1 MARNRRFLT
10 VLIGWA
16 GFSLFFAAWLQFQWG
31 GGVVTQRF
39 DNLSETLAALM
50 ADDVCGNAAWR
61 HQRRIRI
68 AWALI
73 GASALSGGLG
83 QAIWSYDELVMGQ
96 QTPFPSFADLGFL
109 GAVPLA
115 VAGVLLFPWVPS
127 RATSFLRTILDALL
141 VAGSLFIISW
151 ATVLGTVYRTGS
163 GSLVAQLIGLAYP
176 AGDIVIATIVRVL
189 ASRAPKENRLP
200 FILLAGGLVANL
212 LADSAF
218 AYLTTTNT
226 YGSGSTSDTGW
237 AAGYLLIAVAGFR
250 AATTRAG
257 SAVTNDRTTGR
268 IWLVLP
274 YLPIALAAVV
284 AVFEEALPGQLDPV
298 VFWSVMVLIVGV
310 VLRQYL
316 MLTDNH

>member
-1 MARNRRFLT
+1 MPLGAGAPARLSRRARNRRFFT

-31 GGVVTQRF
+31 GGAVTQRVA
-39 DNLSETLAALM
+39 NLGEPLAAFI
-50 ADDVCGNAAWR
+50 AAAVCAIAARR
-61 HQRRIRI
+61 HQHRTRI

-73 GASALSGGLG
+73 GASALSWGVG
-83 QAIWSYDELVMGQ
+83 QAIWSYYELVKGQ

-115 VAGVLLFPWVPS
+115 VAGVLFFPWVPS
-127 RATSFLRTILDALL
+127 RATSLLRTILDALL
-141 VAGSLFIISW
+141 TAGSLFIISW

-163 GSLVAQLIGLAYP
+163 GGLIAQLIGLAYP
-176 AGDIVIATIVRVL
+176 AGDIVIGTIVLIL

-200 FILLAGGLVANL
+200 FILLAGGLFANL

-237 AAGYLLIAVAGFR
+237 AAGYLLIAVAGFP

-257 SAVTNDRTTGR
+257 SPGPNHGPTGP
-268 IWLVLP
+268 IWPGLSHLP
-274 YLPIALAAVV
+274 LSP
-284 AVFEEALPGQLDPV
+284 PP
-298 VFWSVMVLIVGV
+298 
-310 VLRQYL
+310 
-316 MLTDNH
+316 

>member
-1 MARNRRFLT
+1 MPVGAGDPVRLSRMARNRRFFM

-16 GFSLFFAAWLQFQWG
+16 GFSLLFAAWLQFQWG

-39 DNLSETLAALM
+39 DNLGETLAAFI
-50 ADDVCGNAAWR
+50 AAAVCVIAAWR
-61 HQRRIRI
+61 HQQRTRI

-73 GASALSGGLG
+73 GASALSWGVG
-83 QAIWSYDELVMGQ
+83 QAIWSYYELVKGQ

-115 VAGVLLFPWVPS
+115 VAGVLFFPWVPS
-127 RATSFLRTILDALL
+127 RATSLLRTILDALL
-141 VAGSLFIISW
+141 TAGSLFIISW

-163 GSLVAQLIGLAYP
+163 GGLIGQLIGLAYP
-176 AGDIVIATIVRVL
+176 AGDIVIGTIVLIL

-200 FILLAGGLVANL
+200 FIPLAGGLVANL

-257 SAVTNDRTTGR
+257 SPGTNDGTTGR
-268 IWLVLP
+268 VWLGMA
-274 YLPIALAAVV
+274 YFPIAPAGNR
-284 AVFEEALPGQLDPV
+284 AVFREGLPRAP
-298 VFWSVMVLIVGV
+298 
-310 VLRQYL
+310 
-316 MLTDNH
+316 HP

>member
-1 MARNRRFLT
+1 MPVGARLPGGLSRMARNRRFLT

-31 GGVVTQRF
+31 GGEVTQRF
-39 DNLSETLAALM
+39 DNLGETLAALI
-50 ADDVCGNAAWR
+50 AAAVCGIAAWR
-61 HQRRIRI
+61 HQQRTRI

-73 GASALSGGLG
+73 GASALFWGVG
-83 QAIWSYDELVMGQ
+83 QAIWSYDELILGQ

-115 VAGVLLFPWVPS
+115 VAGVLFFPWVPS

-141 VAGSLFIISW
+141 VAGALFIISW

-163 GSLVAQLIGLAYP
+163 GGLIAQLIGLAYP
-176 AGDIVIATIVRVL
+176 AGDIVIGTIVLIL

-200 FILLAGGLVANL
+200 FILLARGLVHTL

-250 AATTRAG
+250 AAPTRAG
-257 SAVTNDRTTGR
+257 SAVPNHGSAGR
-268 IWLVLP
+268 VWLGVP
-274 YLPIALAAVV
+274 YLPIAAPPVV
-284 AVFEEALPGQLDPV
+284 AG
-298 VFWSVMVLIVGV
+298 
-310 VLRQYL
+310 
-316 MLTDNH
+316 

>member
-1 MARNRRFLT
+1 MPVGAGDPVRLSRMARNHRFFT

-31 GGVVTQRF
+31 GGAVTQRF
-39 DNLSETLAALM
+39 DNLGETLAAFI
-50 ADDVCGNAAWR
+50 AAAVCAIAARR
-61 HQRRIRI
+61 HQHRTRI

-73 GASALSGGLG
+73 GASALSWGVG
-83 QAIWSYDELVMGQ
+83 QAIWSYYELVKGQ

-109 GAVPLA
+109 AAVPLA
-115 VAGVLLFPWVPS
+115 VAGVLFFPWVPS
-127 RATSFLRTILDALL
+127 RATSLLRTILDALL
-141 VAGSLFIISW
+141 TAGSLFIISW

-163 GSLVAQLIGLAYP
+163 GGLIAQLIGLAYP
-176 AGDIVIATIVRVL
+176 AGDIVIGTIVLIL

-200 FILLAGGLVANL
+200 FILLAGGLFANL

-237 AAGYLLIAVAGFR
+237 AAGYLLIAVAGFL
-250 AATTRAG
+250 AASPPGG
-257 SAVTNDRTTGR
+257 SAVTNDGSTGR

-284 AVFEEALPGQLDPV
+284 AVFEEALPRPPDPL
-298 VFWSVMVLIVGV
+298 VFWS
-310 VLRQYL
+310 
-316 MLTDNH
+316 

>member
-1 MARNRRFLT
+1 MARNRRFVT

-31 GGVVTQRF
+31 GGAVTQRF
-39 DNLSETLAALM
+39 DNLGETLAALM
-50 ADDVCGNAAWR
+50 AAAVCGIAAWR
-61 HQRRIRI
+61 HQQRTRI
-68 AWALI
+68 AWVLI
-73 GASALSGGLG
+73 GASALFWGVG
-83 QAIWSYDELVMGQ
+83 QAIWSYYELVMGQ

-115 VAGVLLFPWVPS
+115 VAGVLFFPWVPS

-176 AGDIVIATIVRVL
+176 AGDIVIGTIVLIL

-226 YGSGSTSDTGW
+226 YGSGSTTDTGW

-257 SAVTNDRTTGR
+257 SAVTNDGTTGR
-268 IWLVLP
+268 IWLILP
-274 YLPIALAAVV
+274 YLPIALAANV
-284 AVFEEALPGQLDPV
+284 AVFEEALPAELDPV
-298 VFWSVMVLIVGV
+298 VFWPVMVLIVGV
-310 VLRQYL
+310 VLR
-316 MLTDNH
+316 